1 MSWMWIA
8 ILIPVAWLFENVM
21 HEASHLLTAAFK
33 GCKPLGL
40 YPFFH
45 WTHYGPA
52 GEVEYRWWRPW
63 ELWKKPWSDARWFF
77 ARCRYQPPA
86 FFWPPHSLVCI
97 APFIWGMA
105 LFTGTM
111 AATAAL
117 GFRMLYLLPFAAVG
131 LIDAL
136 WWVWGYFWGSPF
148 CDGKRW
154 RNGYA

>member
-1 MSWMWIA
+1 MNWIWLA
-8 ILIPVAWLFENVM
+8 VLVSVAWLFENVA

-45 WTHYGPA
+45 WTHYSPT

-77 ARCRYQPPA
+77 ARCRYVAPTA
-86 FFWPPHSLVCI
+86 AWPPHTIIHI
-97 APFIWGMA
+97 APFIWGTS
-105 LFTGTM
+105 LFVG
-111 AATAAL
+111 AGVASIFNPIIA
-117 GFRMLYLLPFAAVG
+117 LPFAGVG
-131 LIDAL
+131 LLDAL
-136 WWVWGYFWGSPF
+136 WWVRGYFWGSPF

-154 RNGYA
+154 KNGDQRA